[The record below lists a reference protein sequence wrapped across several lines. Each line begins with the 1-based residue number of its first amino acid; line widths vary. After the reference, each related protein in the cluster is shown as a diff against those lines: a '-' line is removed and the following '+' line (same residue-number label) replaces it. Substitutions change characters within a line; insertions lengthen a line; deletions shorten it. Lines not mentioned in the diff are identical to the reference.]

1 MDVLNGRTALICE
14 DEWHTATLL
23 RMVLEKAGM
32 RVVGVVS
39 DGRECAGE
47 VLRER
52 PDVVL
57 MDINLPN
64 VDGTDI
70 TRRILATDQC
80 YQPCVIMVTA
90 YADEGHQDEARDAGA
105 DAYVLKPFNI
115 PDLIDHIGRLLVS
128 EQCGNPFTPAPGS
141 EERNHANGRDRS

>member
-1 MDVLNGRTALICE
+1 MDELQGRTALICE

-23 RMVLEKAGM
+23 RKVLEKAGM
-32 RVVGVVS
+32 RVLGVVG
-39 DGRECAGE
+39 DGRECVKEA
-47 VLRER
+47 LRER

-64 VDGTDI
+64 LEGPDV
-70 TRRILATDQC
+70 TRQILATSKR

-105 DAYVLKPFNI
+105 AAYVLKPFNI
-115 PDLIDHIGRLLVS
+115 PDLIDHIGRLLAGTGCGVGVS
-128 EQCGNPFTPAPGS
+128 AARNP
-141 EERNHANGRDRS
+141 RK